1 MQNELKEDT
10 KESGEIP
17 VAWEWDANDWK
28 GRGVTA
34 LNALPVKSFHL
45 LAKKLTK
52 PGQKELLLDN
62 LTSAI

>member
-1 MQNELKEDT
+1 M
-10 KESGEIP
+10 
-17 VAWEWDANDWK
+17 AWEWDASDWK

-52 PGQKELLLDN
+52 PGQEELLLN
-62 LTSAI
+62 SLTSAI